1 MKLKEKMFFKFVLSL
16 PTAVRAT
23 IFIVF
28 LTFCTVSINAQ
39 TISSSKGDV
48 TGLPLPRFVSVKPN
62 KVNVRRGPNPSYQ
75 IDWVYQQSGVPLKIT
90 AEFENWRRVE
100 DFEGEGG
107 WVHSRLLSGKRFV
120 IFLENRTFLKRNP
133 YKKSPAL
140 AIVQQGVIAKLITG
154 TELWS
159 EVSVQGYK
167 GWIPNLKVWGTSSD
181 NFPKKTDR

>member
-1 MKLKEKMFFKFVLSL
+1 MFFKLVLSL
-16 PTAVRAT
+16 PAAVRA
-23 IFIVF
+23 IFFIVF
-28 LTFCTVSINAQ
+28 LIFCTSAIDAQ
-39 TISSSKGDV
+39 TIIANKGDV

-62 KVNVRRGPNPSYQ
+62 KVNVRRGPNHSYQ
-75 IDWVYQQSGVPLKIT
+75 IDWVYTQSGVPLKIT

-120 IFLENRTFLKRNP
+120 IFLENRTFLKRRP

-140 AIVQQGVIAKLITG
+140 AIVQQGVIAKLINK

-159 EVSVQGYK
+159 EVSVQGFT
-167 GWIPNLKVWGTSSD
+167 GWIPSLKVWGTSID
-181 NFPKKTDR
+181 NRPKKTER